1 MVDDMTTLHVVATL
15 PIDPAHAAEAAPVL
29 AELAVGS
36 RGDAGCLAY
45 DVYASA
51 STPGV
56 FVVVEEW
63 ESQADLDAHGKQ
75 PHLRTAFK
83 AFGGW
88 LVGDVAVHPLKT
100 V

>member
-29 AELAVGS
+29 AELAEAS
-36 RGDAGCLAY
+36 RGDAGCL
-45 DVYASA
+45 VYEVYESA

-56 FVVVEEW
+56 FVTIEEW

-75 PHLRTAFK
+75 PHIGAAFK
-83 AFGGW
+83 VIGPW
-88 LVGDVAVHPLKT
+88 LVGDVAVHPLRT
-100 V
+100 L